1 MGINAIYNDKNNNDK
16 NVYFVINIDEIYNLR
31 AVETVEEGN
40 DELLV
45 DPVVFVRCE
54 VALVM
59 ERVTP

>member
-1 MGINAIYNDKNNNDK
+1 MLFTTTKKIMIKMFINNYISTK
-16 NVYFVINIDEIYNLR
+16 IYNLR